1 MKKEY
6 ITPEISAVR
15 FNADDI
21 IRTSDAITKTEMP
34 KAFTGAAQIDDQPI
48 DVFSK

>member
-15 FNADDI
+15 FNTEDI
-21 IRTSDAITKTEMP
+21 IRTSNAITKTEMP
-34 KAFTGAAQIDDQPI
+34 KAFTGAAQVADQPI
-48 DVFSK
+48 NVFGE